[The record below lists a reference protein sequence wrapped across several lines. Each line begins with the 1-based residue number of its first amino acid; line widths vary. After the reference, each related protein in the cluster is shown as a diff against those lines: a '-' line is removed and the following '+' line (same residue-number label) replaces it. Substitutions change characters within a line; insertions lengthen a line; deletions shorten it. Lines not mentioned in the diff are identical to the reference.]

1 MEKEIKIEKL
11 ILHYVNKSRRKR
23 GRCKLKSNKGLKRVA
38 RSHSNRMAKKG
49 KIWHGK
55 GVHIARE
62 SITHKKGFWGFINS
76 LFSSYYYSGGGE
88 NVAMMMKGRVKGFKH
103 SIRTSKDIASALHK
117 IWMKNPDHKRNIL
130 DSKFS
135 LIGIRVK
142 KGRRGYF
149 ATELFYG

>member
-1 MEKEIKIEKL
+1 MVSCSKIERY
-11 ILHYVNKSRRKR
+11 ILHYVNKSRKKR
-23 GRCKLKSNKGLKRVA
+23 RCGFLKSNGGLKRVA
-38 RSHSNRMAKKG
+38 RSHSKRMAKKG

-62 SITHKKGFWGFINS
+62 NITHKKGFWGFIDS
-76 LFSSYYYSGGGE
+76 LFSSYHYSGGGE

-117 IWMKNPDHKRNIL
+117 IWMKSPGHKRNIL
-130 DSKFS
+130 DSKFN
-135 LIGIRVK
+135 LIGIGVK